1 MSAAPDTRYRVLL
14 RNGDRL
20 DAVDVEWLHR
30 RVRVT
35 LPVWRHDEHPDT
47 GTVTRVRDGERVRE
61 YPAGNV
67 RFVEDLEPEAPA

>member
-1 MSAAPDTRYRVLL
+1 MSAADTRYRVNL

-20 DAVDVEWLHR
+20 DAIDVEWLAR

-35 LPVWRHDEHPDT
+35 LPAWRHDEDPDT

-61 YPAGNV
+61 YPAGAV
-67 RFVEDLEPEAPA
+67 KFVEDLEPEARA